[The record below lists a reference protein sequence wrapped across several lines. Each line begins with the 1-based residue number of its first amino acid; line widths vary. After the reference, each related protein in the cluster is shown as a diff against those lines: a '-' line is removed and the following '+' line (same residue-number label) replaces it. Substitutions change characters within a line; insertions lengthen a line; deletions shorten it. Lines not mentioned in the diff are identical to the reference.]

1 MTKDEHNKLL
11 NDIKNCT
18 SDADR
23 MNFIVQLER
32 DYTGILS
39 ERDTAT
45 ATAESATAESNK
57 YAKLNN
63 ELWLENSSQKHSG
76 KETKGDTT
84 MDEET
89 TEPAKRS
96 FEELEK
102 NF

>member
-1 MTKDEHNKLL
+1 MTKDEHNKVL

-23 MNFIVQLER
+23 MTLIVQLGN
-32 DYTGILS
+32 DYSGVLS

-45 ATAESATAESNK
+45 TKAESATNEANK

-84 MDEET
+84 TDDET
-89 TEPAKRS
+89 KEPPKRS
-96 FEELEK
+96 YEDLEK

>member
-1 MTKDEHNKLL
+1 MTKDEHNKIL
-11 NDIKNCT
+11 NDVKNCT

-23 MNFIVQLER
+23 MNLIVQLER

-39 ERDTAT
+39 ERDTFKTSADT
-45 ATAESATAESNK
+45 AIAESNK

-76 KETKGDTT
+76 KETKADTT
-84 MDEET
+84 TDDET
-89 TEPAKRS
+89 KEPPKRS
-96 FEELEK
+96 YEDLEK

>member
-23 MNFIVQLER
+23 MNFIVQLGN
-32 DYTGILS
+32 DYSGILS
-39 ERDTAT
+39 ERDTAKTTAET
-45 ATAESATAESNK
+45 ATAEANK

-76 KETKGDTT
+76 KETKLDKTE
-84 MDEET
+84 EET
-89 TEPAKRS
+89 KEPPKRS
-96 FEELEK
+96 YEDLEK
-102 NF
+102 NY